1 MKARAESCR
10 LVLERIR
17 TMCDPG
23 ECYFLTGDFN
33 VDQTDAMYA
42 LLAESEA
49 LRDAYRVADIRYAP
63 NGTFNDFDA
72 EALTDSRI
80 DHVFVSP
87 TVDVVAYGVL
97 TDTYRTPEQDSDE
110 VLRSGSFPKE
120 VSYRRY
126 RARTPSDHFPVVVKV
141 RLGD

>member
-1 MKARAESCR
+1 M
-10 LVLERIR
+10 
-17 TMCDPG
+17 
-23 ECYFLTGDFN
+23 
-33 VDQTDAMYA
+33 
-42 LLAESEA
+42 
-49 LRDAYRVADIRYAP
+49 
-63 NGTFNDFDA
+63 
-72 EALTDSRI
+72 
-80 DHVFVSP
+80 
-87 TVDVVAYGVL
+87 AYGVL